1 VGTVARV
8 GVLGGAFNP
17 PHIGHLVLAQEAA
30 AQLGLRRVH
39 LMTTGRAPHK
49 EIADDPGELTRHEM
63 TEIAAAGNHLLVAD
77 SDEVDAVQEGEDP
90 SYTVETLRR
99 LKKREKGGLVL
110 LMGADVAAQFEAW
123 HEPGEIL
130 EMARIGVAAR
140 PGAMLDEAEAALD
153 RLGADVEE
161 IRMPEIAVS
170 STRIRRRVGQGRPIR
185 YLVPDGVMEFIEAQG
200 LYRDG

>member
-30 AQLGLRRVH
+30 AQLGLERVH

-49 EIADDPGELTRHEM
+49 EIADDPGRLTRHEM

-77 SDEVDAVQEGEDP
+77 SDEVDAAEAGEDP

-99 LKKREKGGLVL
+99 LKKREKAELVL
-110 LMGADVAAQFEAW
+110 LMGADVAAQLEAW
-123 HEPGEIL
+123 HGPAQIVEI
-130 EMARIGVAAR
+130 ARIGVAAR

-153 RLGADVEE
+153 RLGAEVEE
-161 IRMPEIAVS
+161 IRMPEIGVS

-200 LYRDG
+200 LYDHG